1 MKKLVYLFSLML
13 MILFISSS
21 SFAQSDQ
28 EAMQKWMAYMT
39 PGEPHSSMAKMTG
52 DWTYTNKLWMTP
64 GTEPMIS
71 TGTAKIEMLMGGRY
85 MQMKVSGTVMG
96 MPFEGQA
103 INAYDNSTKKYI
115 SSWIDNMG
123 TGIMTLEG
131 LYDAATKSIVYTG
144 SMIDPTTGNNV
155 GVREV
160 IRMDSDN
167 QFTMEMYD
175 TKDGVES
182 KTMEMVSTRK

>member
-1 MKKLVYLFSLML
+1 MKKIIYIFSVLL
-13 MILFISSS
+13 LISLTASGLK
-21 SFAQSDQ
+21 AQDQ
-28 EAMQKWMAYMT
+28 DAMKKWMDYMT
-39 PGEPHSSMAKMTG
+39 PGEEHKSMAKMTG
-52 DWTYTNKLWMTP
+52 DWNYTNKLWMAP
-64 GTEPMIS
+64 GTDPMVS
-71 TGTAKIEMLMGGRY
+71 NGTAKIEMLMGGRY
-85 MQMKVSGTVMG
+85 MQMRVNGTVMG

-103 INAYDNSTKKYI
+103 INGYDNSSKKHL

-123 TGIMTLEG
+123 TGIMNLEG
-131 LYDAATKSIVYTG
+131 TYDAATKSITYTG

-155 GVREV
+155 NVKEI

-175 TKDGVES
+175 TKGGVEF